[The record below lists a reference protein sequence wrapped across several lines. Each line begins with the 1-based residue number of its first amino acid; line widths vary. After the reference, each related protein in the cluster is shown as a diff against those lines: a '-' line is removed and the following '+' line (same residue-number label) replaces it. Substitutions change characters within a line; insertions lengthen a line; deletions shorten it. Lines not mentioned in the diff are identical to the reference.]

1 MSLSLKKVEE
11 LAPDQA
17 SLNAAGKLIKPAKW
31 PLLARETQRN
41 LLWGECQ
48 GSGSNPYRLSVDLSD
63 LGYRCS
69 CPSRK
74 FPCKHIL
81 ALLWQYA
88 ESEERFQDASA
99 PDWVEDWLGRRRPK
113 AAGDKAKPAGGDAT
127 GKASLRAA
135 RKEEDSPEK
144 TAKDEARA
152 AAQRERLRRQREE
165 SILLGL
171 EELDRWIADQLDRG
185 IAAFAQSAVQ
195 QCRLAAQRLVDAKAS
210 GVASALD
217 QLPAAL
223 FALPEDL
230 RHDFLIERLGGLYLL
245 SQAYRNQDALPPELR
260 EDVRRLIGWS
270 TRREDLLAAPSAP
283 RAKGR
288 WFVLATRSENQADNL
303 RRIETWMWRAAAPDA
318 EASGDAPEF
327 AVLMDFVPLSAGA
340 TAAPFT
346 PGEYFEAELVFYP
359 SAAPLRAV
367 IAERGQGEGSGP
379 WPRPRHGLPEAVG
392 RHFEALARQP
402 WLSSAP
408 ITASETRLLAD
419 SHDQLFL
426 ADREQEILLRLD
438 PGQREDALPLLGLDG
453 LAVAGLWDGR
463 FLQLLT
469 ADTPLGRWLPA

>member
-1 MSLSLKKVEE
+1 MSFSLKKVEE

-17 SLNAAGKLIKPAKW
+17 SLNAASKLIKPAKW
-31 PLLARETQRN
+31 PLLGRESQRS

-74 FPCKHIL
+74 FPCKHVL

-88 ESEERFQDASA
+88 ESAERFQDAGA

-113 AAGDKAKPAGGDAT
+113 AASGRALPAGKAAT
-127 GKASLRAA
+127 EKASLRAA

-144 TAKDEARA
+144 TAKNEVRA
-152 AAQRERLRRQREE
+152 AAQRERQRRKREE
-165 SILLGL
+165 SILQGL
-171 EELDRWIADQLDRG
+171 DELDRWITDQLDRG

-210 GVASALD
+210 GVASTLD

-223 FALPEDL
+223 FALPEEL
-230 RHDFLIERLGGLYLL
+230 RHDFLIERLGGLHLL
-245 SQAYRNQDALPPELR
+245 SQAYRNQDELPPLLR

-270 TRREDLLAAPSAP
+270 TRREDLLADPGATRVRS
-283 RAKGR
+283 R
-288 WFVLATRSENQADNL
+288 WIVLATRTESQADNL
-303 RRIETWMWRAAAPDA
+303 RRIETWMWRVSAADVT
-318 EASGDAPEF
+318 ASEGKPEF
-327 AVLMDFVPLSAGA
+327 AVLIDFVPLSAGA
-340 TAAPFT
+340 TVAPFT
-346 PGEYFEAELVFYP
+346 PGESFEAEVVFYP

-367 IAERGQGEGSGP
+367 IAERWKDEADIP
-379 WPRPRHGLPEAVG
+379 WPEPECSLPRAIK
-392 RHFEALARQP
+392 RYFEVLARQP
-402 WLSSAP
+402 WLAATP
-408 ITASETRLLAD
+408 ITAADTRVLAD
-419 SHDQLFL
+419 DHDGLFL
-426 ADREQEILLRLD
+426 ADRDQEVFLRLD
-438 PGQREDALPLLGLDG
+438 PTQREGALPLLGLEG

-469 ADTPLGRWLPA
+469 ADTPLGRWLPT

>member
-1 MSLSLKKVEE
+1 MSFSLKKVEE

-17 SLNAAGKLIKPAKW
+17 SLNAASKLIKPAKW
-31 PLLARETQRN
+31 PLLGREIRRS

-74 FPCKHIL
+74 FPCKHVL

-88 ESEERFQDASA
+88 ESQDRFQDAGA
-99 PDWVEDWLGRRRPK
+99 PDWVEDWLSRRRPK
-113 AAGDKAKPAGGDAT
+113 AASGKAGPAEAGT
-127 GKASLRAA
+127 SGKASLRAA
-135 RKEEDSPEK
+135 RKEEKDPEK

-152 AAQRERLRRQREE
+152 AAQRERQKRKREE
-165 SILLGL
+165 SIRHGL
-171 EELDRWIADQLDRG
+171 DELDRWIADQLDRG
-185 IAAFAQSAVQ
+185 IAAFAQTAVQ

-210 GVASALD
+210 GIASALD

-223 FALPEDL
+223 FALPEEL

-245 SQAYRNQDALPPELR
+245 SQAYRNQEALPRELR
-260 EDVRRLIGWS
+260 DDVRRLIGWS
-270 TRREDLLAAPSAP
+270 TRREDLLGDPEAP

-303 RRIETWMWRAAAPDA
+303 RRIETWMWRAPASEAA
-318 EASGDAPEF
+318 ASDGRPEF

-340 TAAPFT
+340 AAAPFT
-346 PGEYFEAELVFYP
+346 PGESFEAELVFYP

-367 IAERGQGEGSGP
+367 IAERGQGEEDGA
-379 WPRPRHGLPEAVG
+379 WPEPPRRLPDAIKH
-392 RHFEALARQP
+392 HFEALARQP
-402 WLSSAP
+402 WLTVSP
-408 ITASETRLLAD
+408 IAAAETLVVAGGRD
-419 SHDQLFL
+419 ELFL
-426 ADREQEILLRLD
+426 ADRNQEVFLRLD
-438 PGQREDALPLLGLDG
+438 PSQREETLPLLGLDG

-463 FLQLLT
+463 FLHLLT
-469 ADTPLGRWLPA
+469 ADTPIGRWLQA